1 MEKPVKV
8 QAFSGNVAEK
18 WKSLRL
24 CRNFKHYH
32 PEIGNKPQK
41 DVQSQEFID
50 FGLNQ
55 ALNDA

>member
-1 MEKPVKV
+1 MV
-8 QAFSGNVAEK
+8 EK

-24 CRNFKHYH
+24 GRNFKHFH

-41 DVQSQEFID
+41 DAQSQEFID

-55 ALNDA
+55 ALKDA